1 MKHLEPVLDGLLL
14 LLSVALI
21 LRLYT
26 AQHPPIV
33 ELATQQDAPHILH
46 EPHAAEQ
53 LLPLRLSTV
62 GGYITVEDL
71 IRHLHEHPDL
81 LTSDATTLLK
91 EMEQTQQQ
99 ILATEEEMQATE
111 LRLNQMAL
119 EIYDGLSEEE
129 KFKIR
134 HSRNI
139 DSVNGVEAKYWRT
152 LIESAESTP

>member
-1 MKHLEPVLDGLLL
+1 MKHLESILDGLLL
-14 LLSVALI
+14 ILSMTLI

-26 AQHPPIV
+26 AQSPPIV
-33 ELATQQDAPHILH
+33 ELATQQDAPHVLH
-46 EPHAAEQ
+46 EPQAAER

-71 IRHLHEHPDL
+71 IRHLHEHPEL

-111 LRLNQMAL
+111 LRLNKMAL
-119 EIYDGLSEEE
+119 EIYDGLSDQE

-134 HSRNI
+134 YSRNI